1 MNASADQ
8 LLKNTDAH
16 PTWYRRMIRGL
27 AANPKR
33 TVGWTAAAIAAV
45 LLATA
50 IWLYP
55 ERRVQ
60 TPQPVARKIS
70 PKQFRAKI
78 PAAPE
83 SAKPP
88 ALIATT
94 PTAVEET
101 QTATEEPIQPLP
113 ETSPPPAI
121 AMLKESAEPV
131 LEGQAEE
138 KQPPAE
144 TKIQPLPEVPP
155 PQVIAE
161 PEKAEI
167 GKLETPSVEAKPA
180 ATTEKFKPSAIHR
193 EKWLLSH
200 SPSFYTIQI
209 LGVRNEQTLL
219 DFIKKHKLREQPG
232 KIAYYRTTYRG
243 EVWYPLLYGMYA
255 TKKEALSGIRE
266 LPASIQQSTPW
277 VRRLSAVQAAIRK
290 Q

>member
-8 LLKNTDAH
+8 LLKKTDAH

-33 TVGWTAAAIAAV
+33 IVGWTAAAIAAI

-55 ERRVQ
+55 DRRVQ
-60 TPQPVARKIS
+60 TPQPIAKKIS
-70 PKQFRAKI
+70 PKPFRAKI

-83 SAKPP
+83 PEKPP
-88 ALIATT
+88 ALIATI
-94 PTAVEET
+94 PTTGEET

-113 ETSPPPAI
+113 ETSPPPAM
-121 AMLKESAEPV
+121 AMLKESPEPEA
-131 LEGQAEE
+131 EGQSEE
-138 KQPPAE
+138 KRPLAE
-144 TKIQPLPEVPP
+144 AMIQPLREVPP

-161 PEKAEI
+161 TEKAEI
-167 GKLETPSVEAKPA
+167 GKLETPAVEAKPA
-180 ATTEKFKPSAIHR
+180 APIEKFKPSAIHR

-200 SPSFYTIQI
+200 NPSFYTIQI

-219 DFIKKHKLREQPG
+219 DFIKNHKLREQPG
-232 KIAYYRTTYRG
+232 KIAYYRTTYQG
-243 EVWYPLLYGMYA
+243 AVWYPLLYGVYA
-255 TKKEALSGIRE
+255 SKEEALSGIKE